1 MSGYL
6 IAEEGPLAG
15 TEISLLEDKP
25 SGQWTLGRDPD
36 LCDVL
41 LEDPMVSRKHA
52 VISLTPEGFSLE
64 NLSSVNPATQNGKVI
79 EGPVLLKEGDILQI
93 GSTFFR
99 FTEHAPAQE
108 IAEEKGPRAEES
120 TGVPPEE
127 PETVFGVTPETRW
140 LLKVITGPNTGAE
153 FAMQR
158 GKSYL
163 IGKDTASCDI
173 IFQDLSVS
181 RQHARLSV
189 DAEEN
194 VSIEDLNS
202 RNGVIVNGELISDK
216 RLLSSQDLIALGTTS
231 FVVIDRK
238 QARETIVAPPAF
250 VAAPTAAGAG
260 APEKAAVAPSAAIKP
275 RRDWKELIIP
285 KRHLIVAAA
294 FSVVILLCLFGM
306 FSLFKS
312 EKIVVKQVDESQ
324 KIREVIAKFPAVQ
337 FSFNQNT
344 GKLFLLGHVLTTVE
358 KQELTYLVKGLPF
371 VEEIEDNV
379 IVDELVWKSMND
391 LLSTNPHWIGVSV
404 YGPQP
409 GKFVLRGYLP
419 TLEEQTALI
428 DYINLNFPY
437 LDKLENQVVVEKNLQ
452 MEIQSML
459 TEHGYL
465 GVSFQLS
472 NGEVVLTGRVEESK
486 HLQFEHLLKDMKKL
500 PGVRLIKNLS
510 IVTSGEASQID
521 LSSQYAVTGYSKRD
535 EKDFFVVINGHILG
549 QGDELD
555 GMQIV
560 KVEPKSVI
568 LEKDGLKY
576 RINYNLQ

>member
-6 IAEEGPLAG
+6 IGEEGPLAG
-15 TEISLLEDKP
+15 TEVVLLEDKP
-25 SGQWTLGRDPD
+25 SGTWTLGRDPD

-41 LEDPMVSRKHA
+41 LEDPMVSRRHA

-79 EGPVLLKEGDILQI
+79 EGPVLLKESDVLQI

-99 FTEHAPAQE
+99 FTERAPAK
-108 IAEEKGPRAEES
+108 AEELPVVGEDLSAEE
-120 TGVPPEE
+120 VE
-127 PETVFGVTPETRW
+127 PEVAFGVTPETRW

-163 IGKDTASCDI
+163 IGKDPATCDI

-181 RQHARLSV
+181 RQHARLIV
-189 DAEEN
+189 DQEEN

-202 RNGVIVNGELISDK
+202 RNGVIVNGELSGEK
-216 RLLSSQDLIALGTTS
+216 RLLSSQDLIALGTTT

-238 QARETIVAPPAF
+238 EARETIVASPAFTGTAPPPAAESEKRELPRS
-250 VAAPTAAGAG
+250 VAK
-260 APEKAAVAPSAAIKP
+260 EK
-275 RRDWKELIIP
+275 RHWKEMIVP
-285 KRHLIVAAA
+285 KKHLVVAAA
-294 FSVVILLCLFGM
+294 FSGVIVICLFGM
-306 FSLFKS
+306 FSLFKA

-324 KIREVIAKFPAVQ
+324 KVKEVVSKFPAVQ

-344 GKLFLLGHVLTTVE
+344 GKLFLLGHVLTSVE
-358 KQELTYLVKGLPF
+358 KQELMYLVKGLPF
-371 VEEIEDNV
+371 VEEAEDNV

-391 LLSTNPHWIGVSV
+391 LLSGNPNWIGVSV

-409 GKFVLRGYLP
+409 GKFVLRGYLQ
-419 TLEEQTALI
+419 TIEEQSSLI

-437 LDKLENQVVVEKNLQ
+437 LDKLENQVVIEKNLQ
-452 MEIQSML
+452 TEIQSML

-472 NGEVVLTGRVEESK
+472 NGELVLTGRVEEPKQSE
-486 HLQFEHLLKDMKKL
+486 FEQLVGKMKKL
-500 PGVRLIKNLS
+500 PGVRLVKNLS
-510 IVTSGEASQID
+510 VVTSGNASQID
-521 LSSQYAVTGYSKRD
+521 LSQQYAVTGYSRRD

-555 GMQIV
+555 GMHIV